1 MSAARQRFERRL
13 YANRTAKIGRRIYCA
28 SGGDRKHRVTVAG
41 IFIVGEGR
49 RAVTASPQWRP
60 FAGLGRGYA
69 GGFFFMCTLRIVILR
84 TVNRPRTAPTVRLSL
99 SAIIV
104 GFFPASTSSRNCL
117 SSSGSQRRRRLR
129 ALIPPAVSPGVVSFD
144 QAHGRFRAYRVRL
157 ADVPRFASRR
167 VVPARYIPQGCA
179 WRPQLRVSVSP
190 GRDYS

>member
-1 MSAARQRFERRL
+1 
-13 YANRTAKIGRRIYCA
+13 
-28 SGGDRKHRVTVAG
+28 
-41 IFIVGEGR
+41 
-49 RAVTASPQWRP
+49 
-60 FAGLGRGYA
+60 
-69 GGFFFMCTLRIVILR
+69 MCTLRTEILR

-104 GFFPASTSSRNCL
+104 GLFPASTISRNCL

-179 WRPQLRVSVSP
+179 WRPQWRVSVSP
-190 GRDYS
+190 GRDFSYPGTQLTRTGNQARSGRFVPSQRSEARRAFDSLSQSKSGLISAPLAPQTSQTNSGSRSDSRT

>member
-1 MSAARQRFERRL
+1 
-13 YANRTAKIGRRIYCA
+13 
-28 SGGDRKHRVTVAG
+28 
-41 IFIVGEGR
+41 
-49 RAVTASPQWRP
+49 
-60 FAGLGRGYA
+60 
-69 GGFFFMCTLRIVILR
+69 MCTLRTEILR

-104 GFFPASTSSRNCL
+104 GLFPASTISRNCL

-179 WRPQLRVSVSP
+179 WRPQLARISVSWS
-190 GRDYS
+190 GFFISGHATHKNWKSSAVWKIRSRSTLGGAAGL